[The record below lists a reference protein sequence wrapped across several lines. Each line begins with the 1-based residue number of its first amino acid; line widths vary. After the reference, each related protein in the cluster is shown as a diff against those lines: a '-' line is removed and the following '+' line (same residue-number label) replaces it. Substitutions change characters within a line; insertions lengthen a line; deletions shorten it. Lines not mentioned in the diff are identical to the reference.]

1 MGKGDLGQAKFR
13 FDMYAL
19 PGEKNINLRIE
30 NLEILVQ
37 LDVFLHLS
45 GLTAAPEG
53 PKKGPG

>member
-1 MGKGDLGQAKFR
+1 MGQAKFR

-19 PGEKNINLRIE
+19 PGEKNINLKIE